1 MGIKI
6 KLAAPISEPQR
17 QIIKAYNDPTINF
30 IVVVCGRR
38 AGKSFTNMNLA
49 VKYALEHDNAK
60 VLIVMPSS
68 DQRSTIWS
76 EFQELFAKAPFIN
89 KVDNSKYNV
98 YIGNNSMIR
107 FRLGSMPHAKS
118 LKGNKFDFLI
128 IDEASLMSPIVWE
141 EYLSF
146 TLATTPM
153 DRLKVIF
160 STTPRGNDYIYKLYN
175 LGLDPNYPTYTSIHA
190 PSTSNPMVTQEF
202 INDLRNTLPEKLFKQ
217 EVEAEFIGNSGS
229 LFENIGLCV
238 HPLPRTKDYYAGIDL
253 GFQNDST
260 VVIIMDSNSNVV
272 DYIRFNGVDMKT
284 GAEKIAAILKKWDYP
299 HALIEL
305 NTYQGIIEMLRDLE
319 VENVRSFMTTSKSKK
334 EIIEDLLV
342 VFQNKE
348 ICIPND
354 DYFLSEFYSFGYVYN
369 AKTRFM
375 HYQALGSNH
384 DDIVMATAICYHAK
398 KILGNFSFEFL

>member
-1 MGIKI
+1 MATKI
-6 KLAAPISEPQR
+6 RLAQPISEPQR

-49 VKYALEHDNAK
+49 VKYALEHNNAK

-68 DQRSTIWS
+68 DQRSTIWG

-98 YIGNNSMIR
+98 NLGNNSMIR

-128 IDEASLMSPIVWE
+128 IDEASLMSPTVWE

-160 STTPRGNDYIYKLYN
+160 STTPRGNDYVYKLYN

-202 INDLRNTLPEKLFKQ
+202 IDDLRNTLPAKLFKQ

-229 LFENIGLCV
+229 LFENIGLCIT
-238 HPLPRTKDYYAGIDL
+238 PLPRTSDYYAGIDL

-260 VVIIMDSNSNVV
+260 VVIIMDSNSNIV
-272 DYIRFNGVDMKT
+272 DYKFLYLC
-284 GAEKIAAILKKWDYP
+284 IL
-299 HALIEL
+299 
-305 NTYQGIIEMLRDLE
+305 
-319 VENVRSFMTTSKSKK
+319 V
-334 EIIEDLLV
+334 LL
-342 VFQNKE
+342 
-348 ICIPND
+348 
-354 DYFLSEFYSFGYVYN
+354 Y
-369 AKTRFM
+369 
-375 HYQALGSNH
+375 HY
-384 DDIVMATAICYHAK
+384 
-398 KILGNFSFEFL
+398 